1 MNIQLPTIEFPAI
14 DLSTVVPLLALV
26 ILGALIL
33 VTLTARSLIQSR
45 ALALV
50 ALAAIIIGG
59 SSSIVGGLQAIA
71 GVILVA
77 GLVAIGLIVTLGRNR
92 EVLDIVRSVVDKP
105 TLVVRGPAPDQ
116 SPLLDAPPTT
126 YQLPAQGQSS
136 PSRTTPARRVRAGRI
151 PPGMGF

>member
-1 MNIQLPTIEFPAI
+1 MPQITLPITLPEI
-14 DLSTVVPLLALV
+14 DLGTIVPIVALV

-33 VTLTARSLIQSR
+33 ITLTARSLIQSR

-59 SSSIVGGLQAIA
+59 SSSIVGGLQAVA

-92 EVLDIVRSVVDKP
+92 EVLDVVRSVVERP
-105 TLVVRGPAPDQ
+105 TITVSRPPQPQLPDVVE
-116 SPLLDAPPTT
+116 TT
-126 YQLPAQGQSS
+126 YRLPAAGHTTA
-136 PSRTTPARRVRAGRI
+136 SRRSNRNRSGRL

>member
-1 MNIQLPTIEFPAI
+1 MDIKFPVEFPAI
-14 DLSTVVPLLALV
+14 DLSGVLPIVALV
-26 ILGALIL
+26 ILAALIL

-71 GVILVA
+71 GVILVV

-92 EVLDIVRSVVDKP
+92 EVLDVVRSAVERP
-105 TLVVRGPAPDQ
+105 TIYSHSQPYQP
-116 SPLLDAPPTT
+116 PLLDAPPPP
-126 YQLPAQGQSS
+126 YQLPDAGQ
-136 PSRTTPARRVRAGRI
+136 TTQPRRRAAHRSGRL